1 MLTCE
6 EHVTYSEEDGLLRFA
21 MFYLDGEFICS
32 MDMDELYALIV
43 LLNKI
48 FLNFDGKQFLD
59 GGKK

>member
-1 MLTCE
+1 
-6 EHVTYSEEDGLLRFA
+6 

-59 GGKK
+59 GGEK